1 MNLPRPVLLATGFA
15 VVGVIALALQD
26 VVVPLG
32 AQFWGLLHNQ
42 IDLAVYQAGARSVTG
57 GVSLYD
63 VKMVDDLDYTY
74 SPFSALLFSPLAWLS
89 FDLARP
95 LWTAGIVAALY
106 LVIMLSFRSLGRPV
120 TWPLRVI
127 AMSLVA
133 VAMLFEPVRTTIWY
147 GQINVFLMLV
157 ILADLTRPDGG
168 RRGGRLKGFGTGVA
182 AGIKLTPLIFA
193 GYFAV
198 QRKWRAFFGVLAG
211 FATTMLIGF
220 AVLPRDSWSYW
231 TGKLF
236 ESDRVGSAQLRG
248 NQSIRGMLANHLDT
262 DNPPTLLWLALVLI
276 ALAIGFAVATY
287 AHRKGQELLAISIV
301 GMTACVVSPMSWGH
315 HWVWFVPILVIGVH
329 LALDTRRAASAR
341 VWAGAGVTALVLLAF
356 VWPTHVPA
364 LIPDGYYT
372 GLYVK
377 TGIPWLN
384 WFTVSPYLWA
394 YLGVLA
400 ATVIGLRMVG
410 SRPATPTIEPVI
422 PPGVAAAV
430 IADGG
435 LPTGDI
441 GAGGSGDEHRDPG
454 PGAAGRGGAE
464 SEDRSG
470 RISAGA
476 DRLAEMADDLVGTDG
491 EPVGETP
498 DQGSARTV

>member
-42 IDLAVYQAGARSVTG
+42 IDLSVYQAGARAVAN

-63 VKMVDDLDYTY
+63 VKMIGDLDYTY
-74 SPFSALLFSPLAWLS
+74 SPFSALLFSPLAWMS
-89 FDLARP
+89 FDVARMV
-95 LWTAGIVAALY
+95 WSAGIVVALY

-127 AMSLVA
+127 AASLVA

-157 ILADLTRPDGG
+157 IVADLARPD
-168 RRGGRLKGFGTGVA
+168 GGRLKGFWTGVA

-193 GYFAV
+193 GYLLV
-198 QRKWRAFFGVLAG
+198 QRNWRALAGVVGG

-220 AVLPRDSWSYW
+220 AALPGDSWSYW

-248 NQSIRGMLANHLDT
+248 NQSLRGMLANHLDT
-262 DNPPTLLWLALVLI
+262 DNPPTLLWLALVL
-276 ALAIGFAVATY
+276 AGLAVGFAVATY
-287 AHRKGQELLAISIV
+287 AHRKGQELLAVSIV

-315 HWVWFVPILVIGVH
+315 HWVWFIPILVIGIH
-329 LALDTRRAASAR
+329 LVLDTRQPRSPR
-341 VWAGAGVTALVLLAF
+341 VWAGVGAAALVLLAF
-356 VWPTHVPA
+356 SWPTHVPA

-377 TGIPWLN
+377 TRITWLN

-394 YLGVLA
+394 YLGVLV
-400 ATVIGLRMVG
+400 ATVVGLRMVG
-410 SRPATPTIEPVI
+410 SRGYATPTPADPII

-430 IADGG
+430 IAEGG
-435 LPTGDI
+435 LPTGD
-441 GAGGSGDEHRDPG
+441 AGGTASEGIRRPDTGGEESGPRDS
-454 PGAAGRGGAE
+454 RGTSGHTPRPT
-464 SEDRSG
+464 EDTRG
-470 RISAGA
+470 K
-476 DRLAEMADDLVGTDG
+476 ADDLVGTDG
-491 EPVGETP
+491 EPVTETP
-498 DQGSARTV
+498 DQGPAAPV